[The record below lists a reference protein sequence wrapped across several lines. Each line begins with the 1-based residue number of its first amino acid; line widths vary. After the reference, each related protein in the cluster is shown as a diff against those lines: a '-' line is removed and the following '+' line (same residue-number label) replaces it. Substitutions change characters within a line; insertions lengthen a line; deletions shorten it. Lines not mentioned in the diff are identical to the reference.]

1 MQVTTNE
8 PMRAAYED
16 ETLVAYLDGELSSE
30 EITAINSSLQ
40 HDSDLRKRIE
50 NLRTTWDLLEEL
62 PNEKPNFALVQ
73 STIEMVSLAIAQEKK
88 SWLQRILGNRWAML
102 TLATM
107 LAFAVGVVTAQKR
120 TSVQNQQFLEDLPIF
135 VHYKEFANVDSTDW
149 LKKLG
154 SIDDL
159 VRAAVRRQSVAEEML
174 PAALEGRSN
183 WVKAADAG
191 MRASIFEGQVAFRKD
206 ERREILRAVARQAS
220 EDLPNTEITYWEV
233 LAAYTAILDQ
243 VGTAEQ
249 TQLNSI
255 VDLDERAR
263 EVTKLVKREN
273 AIAYAERL
281 TPDERF
287 WIRQWCDD
295 LPLTYEFLNRF
306 SDPDTKIVSEIYLPA
321 NDSMISDEELDE
333 LIVNLNAEAR
343 GLIKNLDPRLQRD
356 VLGVWLSSVLFQGGR
371 GAAAALTNEELRSRF
386 EKLSNEEKSEMDFLS
401 ERDFRQKLLQSQ

>member
-1 MQVTTNE
+1 MTTNE

-206 ERREILRAVARQAS
+206 ERS
-220 EDLPNTEITYWEV
+220 IT
-233 LAAYTAILDQ
+233 
-243 VGTAEQ
+243 G
-249 TQLNSI
+249 
-255 VDLDERAR
+255 
-263 EVTKLVKREN
+263 
-273 AIAYAERL
+273 
-281 TPDERF
+281 
-287 WIRQWCDD
+287 
-295 LPLTYEFLNRF
+295 
-306 SDPDTKIVSEIYLPA
+306 YL
-321 NDSMISDEELDE
+321 
-333 LIVNLNAEAR
+333 
-343 GLIKNLDPRLQRD
+343 
-356 VLGVWLSSVLFQGGR
+356 
-371 GAAAALTNEELRSRF
+371 
-386 EKLSNEEKSEMDFLS
+386 
-401 ERDFRQKLLQSQ
+401 